1 MLGSQFVMIDVQVV
15 SLPDRQSHVG
25 AKGLHPYPD
34 APMGTWINT
43 IAHERKLYCNM
54 PDRHELHTPEF
65 LVATL
70 TSALLGRHGFGNAQY
85 ETIVHDILEKNSY
98 VITPDYMM
106 KMLHIEV
113 PALASPCC
121 KDERAR
127 ISSFGVLYSFTVWQ
141 VY

>member
-1 MLGSQFVMIDVQVV
+1 MIGAQVV
-15 SLPDRQSHVG
+15 SLPDRQSPGG
-25 AKGLHPYPD
+25 ARGLHPYPD

-43 IAHERKLYCNM
+43 IARERKLYCNM
-54 PDRHELHTPEF
+54 PNRCELHTPDF

-85 ETIVHDILEKNSY
+85 EANVHDILEKNNY

-113 PALASPCC
+113 PILALPCC
-121 KDERAR
+121 KDRHAR
-127 ISSFGVLYSFTVWQ
+127 LFSSAVWLQCATTRSRPVSFA
-141 VY
+141 